1 MGTTSLAQRVVLAD
15 GRSHRP
21 ARSRVA
27 HHPCLG
33 SQRGLPYSANRGE
46 QSMNRIALNEL
57 KRQIPLLE
65 YDGVAVH
72 TEFDLATA

>member
-15 GRSHRP
+15 GRSHRG
-21 ARSRVA
+21 ALSRGA

-33 SQRGLPYSANRGE
+33 SQRDLPYSANRGE
-46 QSMNRIALNEL
+46 QSMNRIALDEL

>member
-1 MGTTSLAQRVVLAD
+1 
-15 GRSHRP
+15 
-21 ARSRVA
+21 
-27 HHPCLG
+27 
-33 SQRGLPYSANRGE
+33 
-46 QSMNRIALNEL
+46 MNRIALNEL

>member
-1 MGTTSLAQRVVLAD
+1 MGTTSLLSVWCWLTAGAIGLRFLA
-15 GRSHRP
+15 
-21 ARSRVA
+21 VA

-33 SQRGLPYSANRGE
+33 SQRGLPYSAHRGK